1 MSREPSMEEI
11 LSSIRRVIAR
21 DESAMAAPDTAQ
33 PSAADAAPVAV
44 QAGADTDDVLELT
57 AISEADDAGDDGQ
70 AELQAAGEGPELV
83 SPVSAAASRQS
94 LDALAA
100 ALNGGQTDTA
110 PTVAAPVGGDITV
123 NQLVEAALR
132 PLLKQWLD
140 ANLPTM
146 VETMVAR
153 EISRITGNRF

>member
-21 DESAMAAPDTAQ
+21 DESAMTAPGSAQ
-33 PSAADAAPVAV
+33 PSGADAPSSAE

-57 AISEADDAGDDGQ
+57 AISDGDDAGGDDQ
-70 AELQAAGEGPELV
+70 SATQPANEVPELV

-100 ALNGGQTDTA
+100 ALNGGQPDAA
-110 PTVAAPVGGDITV
+110 PAAAPVGGDMTV